1 MQRHTQMSTHLVQG
15 IARLGIFRDYAT
27 EDLERLLETLR
38 TVTFREGQRIIQQ
51 GQENASFYI
60 IVDGEAAAYVEDD
73 ERRLLGRGS
82 FFGEISALLGEPATA
97 DILTRTPLVCLV
109 VPAEELEAFLVSNPR
124 LMFRVLQTEA
134 RRLQTTDARIS
145 PNR

>member
-1 MQRHTQMSTHLVQG
+1 MSSHLVQG
-15 IARLGIFRDYAT
+15 IARLGIFRDYTT
-27 EDLERLLETLR
+27 EDLERLLETLQS
-38 TVTFREGQRIIQQ
+38 VTFREGQRIIHH

-60 IVDGEAAAYVEDD
+60 IVDGEAAVYVGDD

-82 FFGEISALLGEPATA
+82 YFGEISALLGEPATA
-97 DILTRTPLVCLV
+97 DILTRSPLTCLV
-109 VPAEELEAFLVSNPR
+109 VPAAELEAFFVSNPR

-134 RRLQTTDARIS
+134 RRLQTTDARVS